1 MLHGTYAMNGD
12 GVQVGSVTNRWYDKM
27 QIIVCANGSAG
38 VNFEHT
44 SVDGHTVLRYCLQ
57 PKPNPTP
64 PPPPNANPN
73 QVLRFVSD
81 LFASTIMRFAAKISN
96 ISGISG
102 LSSRELERGA
112 AGPRVRRASSF
123 DEADELSA
131 NPAPHHIGWRLTPQL
146 QQAVRFAEV
155 RLSDLVHQN
164 ETCTLDFTGFGKAGI
179 VEHQLSP
186 DAFVQLAMMAAH
198 YELTPTLTPTLTPSP
213 DPNPD
218 PNPNP

>member
-1 MLHGTYAMNGD
+1 M
-12 GVQVGSVTNRWYDKM
+12 
-27 QIIVCANGSAG
+27 
-38 VNFEHT
+38 
-44 SVDGHTVLRYCLQ
+44 
-57 PKPNPTP
+57 
-64 PPPPNANPN
+64 
-73 QVLRFVSD
+73 LRFVSD

>member
-1 MLHGTYAMNGD
+1 M
-12 GVQVGSVTNRWYDKM
+12 
-27 QIIVCANGSAG
+27 
-38 VNFEHT
+38 NFEHT

-57 PKPNPTP
+57 PKPNPPP